1 MGINP
6 PCIRF
11 GKGRFAVRVRGG
23 RMQEPVRRLGRN
35 TAAVRRTSDVPI
47 LYRNGFLA
55 RASYRRYAVA
65 VRIPADGWT
74 EVSSLSAAIENGA
87 HFRGQFHD

>member
-1 MGINP
+1 MMGINP

-11 GKGRFAVRVRGG
+11 GKGRFGWVRGG

-35 TAAVRRTSDVPI
+35 TAAVAAGADAPI

-55 RASYRRYAVA
+55 RVSYRRYGA
-65 VRIPADGWT
+65 RLEFQPTGWT
-74 EVSSLSAAIENGA
+74 EVSSLSAAIE
-87 HFRGQFHD
+87 